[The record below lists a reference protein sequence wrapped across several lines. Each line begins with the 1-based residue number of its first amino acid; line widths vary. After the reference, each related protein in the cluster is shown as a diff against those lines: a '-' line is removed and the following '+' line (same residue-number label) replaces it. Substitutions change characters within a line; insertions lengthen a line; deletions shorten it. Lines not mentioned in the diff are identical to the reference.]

1 MLPLDYI
8 GYFIKEH
15 HRSNFTY
22 LITNLYPRIEEFYIS
37 KVLPENELAFI
48 YLIAVIFED
57 ILSYRDEPLDDY
69 FDKIIEQGSFL
80 DKNDQKALSIAID
93 FLNSEAHLNFEDLP
107 HTYGIE
113 IKNAL
118 DILQSTN
125 DLVKFTQY
133 EVVAIAM
140 RELELQRDMLY
151 SNDFER

>member
-1 MLPLDYI
+1 MFPLDYI

-15 HRSNFTY
+15 HQSNFTY
-22 LITNLYPRIEEFYIS
+22 LITQLYPNIEQEYFN
-37 KVLPENELAFI
+37 KVLPENELSF
-48 YLIAVIFED
+48 LFLVSVIFED
-57 ILSYRDEPLDDY
+57 IPSYEGESLDDY
-69 FDKIIEQGSFL
+69 FDKIIEQGTYL

-93 FLNSEAHLNFEDLP
+93 FLNSEVHINFKNLP

-133 EVVAIAM
+133 EVVAIAIK
-140 RELELQRDMLY
+140 ELELQKEMLY
-151 SNDFER
+151 INDFER